1 MTEPIYLDYNATAPL
16 HPDAQAAMHAAFG
29 APANPSSVHFHGR
42 AARAKIEHARQQLAD
57 LIGGR
62 AQDITFTSG
71 GTEANNMVLA
81 GFPTV
86 IMSEIEHDAVRAAR
100 PDAITIKTHSDGV
113 ISLPDL
119 ADKLAKLS
127 PEQSAET
134 LVSVMAANNETG
146 AIQPISDIAELC
158 RRSGVKFHSDMVQML
173 GKKQLNLSRLKVDF
187 ASFSAHKIG
196 GPAGVG
202 AVWSAA
208 GLRPTSLIKGGGQE
222 QGVRSG
228 TENIFGII
236 GFGAAA
242 QAASEQLDGL
252 ERLGCWRDE
261 FEHKLK
267 AAIPELHVM
276 AAQAERLANTSALFL
291 PFSAAEM
298 AVMRLDLAGFSI
310 SAGAAC
316 SSGKVKSSHV
326 IAAMGMADKAHHVI
340 RVSSGWKTQPDDM
353 LKLAEQ
359 LIEMYKHSQIR

>member
-16 HPDAQAAMHAAFG
+16 HPDAQAAMQAAFG

-100 PDAITIKTHSDGV
+100 PDAMTIKTHSDGV

-158 RRSGVKFHSDMVQML
+158 HRAGVKFHSDMVQML

-276 AAQAERLANTSALFL
+276 AEQAERLANTSALFL
-291 PFSAAEM
+291 PFSVAEM